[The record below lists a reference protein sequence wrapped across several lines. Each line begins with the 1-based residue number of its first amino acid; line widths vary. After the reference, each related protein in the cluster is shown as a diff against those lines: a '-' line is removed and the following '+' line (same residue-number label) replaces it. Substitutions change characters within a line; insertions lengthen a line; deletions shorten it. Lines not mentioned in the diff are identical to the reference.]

1 VPVADLSPL
10 FQPLALAGTE
20 LPNRVMTS
28 AMTLQYGDGG
38 FISDRHLAI
47 YEERARGGVGLMFSE
62 QLTASP
68 LSPSPFASQI
78 LAYDE
83 RQVERFA
90 ALAER
95 LAPYP
100 SRFFAQLFCGGIS
113 GSSTAGLGG
122 WQPVRGPSRVG
133 SPGGE
138 TPLPLSAG
146 EIETIVA
153 DFARSARHVKE
164 GGLDGVEIHG
174 AHGWL
179 LAQFLSPFYN
189 RREDQYGGTV
199 ANRCR
204 FAVEVGRAIRAEVGP
219 DFPLGIALTY
229 DERIGAAGI
238 TEDDTLAQLDVL
250 LAAGVF
256 DFFDL
261 SIGSP
266 HSVHFTIAPM
276 AVPEGFSLDFA
287 SRARELV
294 DGRAAV
300 FAAGRVVDPAMAAAA
315 VRDGAVDM
323 VAMSRAHLADPHLV
337 RKAREGKAAEIR
349 RCVGAN
355 VCVGRAKAGEP
366 VACVLSPAT
375 GRELD
380 GWPYDPSAPASPT
393 PADSPTAS
401 AALSDHAE
409 APDDSSLATADRADR
424 PFGGPV
430 PAGESQRVL
439 VIGAGPAGLRAG
451 AVLAARGHEVTVYE
465 RRDRA
470 GGHLADLA
478 TLPTRGGWANA
489 VEDLLAELGRSGA
502 TLRLATEVDRALID
516 SESPD
521 FVLLAAGAEWES
533 TGATSFVPAGAVEP
547 FRRIGTEKL
556 HTHDDSSA
564 VETSSRIAGASLH
577 SDGPSVLG
585 LDEAIELARVDPSQL
600 GASVLIADD
609 TGTYA
614 PLGLAEALAAAG
626 ASVRFLTARGE
637 IGTEPAFHLE
647 LPHLLPRLRA
657 LGVDLAIGR
666 AVTGIDDEGIEVA
679 DLWGG
684 PAERIA
690 GVDTVVFAL
699 RRRSRDGLS
708 TELAGAA
715 PELLTIGD
723 ALTPRPTAAAIE
735 EAERVALSI

>member
-1 VPVADLSPL
+1 MADLSPL
-10 FQPLALAGTE
+10 FQPLALAGTS

-68 LSPSPFASQI
+68 LSPSPFPSQI

-83 RQVERFA
+83 RQVEHFA

-122 WQPVRGPSRVG
+122 WQPVRGPSRIG

-146 EIETIVA
+146 EIEAIVA

-164 GGLDGVEIHG
+164 GGIDGVEIHG

-287 SRARELV
+287 GRARELV
-294 DGRAAV
+294 AGRAAV

-337 RKAREGKAAEIR
+337 RKAQEDRPEEIR

-380 GWPYDPSAPASPT
+380 GWPYDPSAPESSS
-393 PADSPTAS
+393 PADSRPTS
-401 AALSDHAE
+401 AAPSNHAG
-409 APDDSSLATADRADR
+409 APDDSSLASADRADR
-424 PFGGPV
+424 PFGAPV
-430 PAGESQRVL
+430 PAGESRRVI

-489 VEDLLAELGRSGA
+489 VEDLLAELARSGA
-502 TLRLATEVDRALID
+502 TLRLGTEVDRALID

-521 FVLLAAGAEWES
+521 LVLLAAGAEWES
-533 TGATSFVPAGAVEP
+533 TGATSFVPAGAVAP
-547 FRRIGTEKL
+547 FRRIATVSR
-556 HTHDDSSA
+556 HTDGPA

-577 SDGPSVLG
+577 TDGPRVLG

-600 GASVLIADD
+600 GASVVIADD

-614 PLGLAEALAAAG
+614 PLGLAEALATAG
-626 ASVRFLTARGE
+626 SSVRFLTARGE

-657 LGVDLAIGR
+657 LGVDLATGR
-666 AVTGIDDEGIEVA
+666 AVTGVDDGAIEVA

-699 RRRSRDGLS
+699 RRRSRDGLA
-708 TELAGAA
+708 TELADTT

-723 ALTPRPTAAAIE
+723 ALAPRPTAAAIE